1 MGFLQRLSVGGRLA
15 LGFSAV
21 LMFMVVVAGF
31 SIYQLSLISAR
42 SAEIAT
48 VHLSGVREA
57 LLISESATRYRV
69 REYRLAMTDHGKLD
83 SVIKRM
89 DQAVEA
95 VDQHRKSFE
104 STIGSDQERKL
115 YASFE
120 SAWQTYLATSARMKD
135 RLQASDTEAAMGIMT
150 TDSLKHFDAVVAA
163 LKAMSEFNDQSAQ
176 AASSQAM
183 AMSDRARNL
192 ILLVVAGA
200 IGLGVLLSLVISRAV
215 TRPLKLALGLA
226 EAVADGNLTHQLQAT
241 GNDEVAQLTRA
252 LSKMVGQLRSLV
264 GEVRS
269 GVHSVSIASGEI
281 AVGSHD
287 LSSRTEEAA
296 ASLQQTASAMEQLT
310 GTMSH
315 AADTAQ
321 QANQLATHATNSARK
336 GGDVVARV
344 VQNMSQITDSSRKI
358 GDIIGV
364 IDGIAF
370 QTNILALNAAVEAAR
385 AGEQGRGFAG
395 VASEVRTLAQRS
407 AQAAKEIKGLINASV
422 ETVDSGAQLVNDAGT
437 VMSEI
442 VGSVQRVTDLM
453 GELAAAASEQKNGI
467 GQVNIAVN
475 QLDQMT
481 QQNAALVEETAAAAS
496 SLSEQAVRLRQVVS
510 VFNTGEEPPAVEA
523 ARQVIRKVKH
533 AASQPARRSSSASA
547 GSKADGPSANAG
559 SPLVSPAA
567 SPRPAPAKA
576 TADTGDW
583 ESF

>member
-1 MGFLQRLSVGGRLA
+1 MSLLQRLSVGGRLA

-21 LMFMVVVAGF
+21 LLFMIAVAGF

-69 REYRLAMTDHGKLD
+69 REYRLAMTKHDQLG

-95 VDQHRKSFE
+95 VNKHRKNFE
-104 STIGSDQERKL
+104 ASMASDQQRSL
-115 YASFE
+115 YANFE

-135 RLQASDTEAAMGIMT
+135 RLQASDTEAAMSIMT

-163 LKAMSEFNDQSAQ
+163 LKAMSELNDASAQSA
-176 AASSQAM
+176 SSDAV

-200 IGLGVLLSLVISRAV
+200 IGLGVLLSVVISRAV
-215 TRPLKLALGLA
+215 TRPLRQALGLA
-226 EAVADGNLTHQLQAT
+226 EAVAAGNLTQQLHVS

-252 LSKMVGQLRSLV
+252 LSKMVDQLRGLV
-264 GEVRS
+264 SEVRS
-269 GVHSVSIASGEI
+269 GVNSVSMASSEI

-321 QANQLATHATNSARK
+321 QANQLASHATSSARK

-344 VQNMSQITDSSRKI
+344 VQNMGQITDSSRKI

-385 AGEQGRGFAG
+385 AGEQGRGFAV

-442 VGSVQRVTDLM
+442 MGSVQRVTDLM
-453 GELAAAASEQKNGI
+453 GELAAAASEQKTGI
-467 GQVNIAVN
+467 GQVNTAVN

-496 SLSEQAVRLRQVVS
+496 SLSEQAVRLSQVVS
-510 VFNTGEEPPAVEA
+510 VFNTGEEPPVVEA
-523 ARQVIRKVKH
+523 ARQVIRKVQH
-533 AASQPARRSSSASA
+533 AASQSVPTSSAV
-547 GSKADGPSANAG
+547 KAVDK
-559 SPLVSPAA
+559 PAA
-567 SPRPAPAKA
+567 VVPPRTPAPAV
-576 TADTGDW
+576 TPGSTG
-583 ESF
+583 SRAPVASGA